1 MTSAFILAY
10 NRFMT
15 NEDVPK
21 PTLKIAVIG
30 AGPCGLAV
38 CKTLKEFKLDFE
50 CFEASDR
57 VGGVWNV
64 EYGGSGYR
72 SLRTNTS
79 TRGMAFSDFPFP
91 EGAPDHPS
99 AAEMVDYF
107 SSYAKHFA
115 FLEKIR
121 FNTRV
126 AKTSVMPDGSW
137 KLEFDNGDSSHYS
150 NLIVATG
157 KYSKP
162 RMPFDVTSGV
172 FNGQAFHATDYLD
185 VQSPFDLRDKRVV
198 VVGLGSS
205 GAEIATD
212 LANNSSLAGHAS
224 FVTLSARSGR
234 WVIPKIINGKPAD
247 AVSPHP
253 SARLPLILRYL
264 PNQLGLWL
272 VRQTLGRAFRRQVH
286 AQQALLNTKLPT
298 PSIQPWEDRPTLSSD
313 FIPALQSGLVN
324 LKPGIERFDGA
335 TVLFSDGSSTQ
346 ADAIIYAT
354 GYQAHIPFISP
365 QILGEQ
371 EAELALYKRIAHAK
385 HDNLFFVGYCPV
397 LCSMWPVAEQ
407 QSRWIARLLSGA
419 FQMPA
424 ATIRKRQSVHLENSL
439 PVICSFYVE
448 ELRKEAKGL

>member
-1 MTSAFILAY
+1 MISAY
-10 NRFMT
+10 NKFMIRK
-15 NEDVPK
+15 DVPK
-21 PTLKIAVIG
+21 IGVIG
-30 AGPCGLAV
+30 AGPSGLAV

-50 CFEASDR
+50 CLEASDR

-72 SLRTNTS
+72 SLHTNTS

-91 EGAPDHPS
+91 ECAPDHPS
-99 AAEMVDYF
+99 ADEMVEYF
-107 SSYAKHFA
+107 NNYAKHFDL
-115 FLEKIR
+115 LEHIK

-126 AKTSVMPDGSW
+126 AKTSVMHDGSW
-137 KLEFDNGDSSHYS
+137 ELEFENGDSSLYS
-150 NLIVATG
+150 NIIVATG

-162 RMPFDVTSGV
+162 HMPFNETPGV
-172 FNGQAFHATDYLD
+172 FNGQPFHATDYLD
-185 VQSPFDLRDKRVV
+185 AQSPFDLRNKRVV

-212 LANNSSLAGHAS
+212 LANTASPAGSAS
-224 FVTLSARSGR
+224 VVTLSARSGR
-234 WVIPKIINGKPAD
+234 WVIPKIIDGKPVDGVA
-247 AVSPHP
+247 PHP
-253 SARLPLILRYL
+253 AARLPLILRYL
-264 PNQLGLWL
+264 PNKLGLWL
-272 VRQTLGRAFRRQVH
+272 VRRTLGRAFRRQFH

-313 FIPALQSGLVN
+313 FIPALQSGLVD
-324 LKPGIERFDGA
+324 LKPGIERFNGA

-346 ADAIIYAT
+346 ADALIYAT
-354 GYQAHIPFISP
+354 GYRAHIPFISP